1 MKPIFTIHA
10 GEYLVGAQIEKK
22 FKDVNVWLPSKD
34 TGIDLLLTDKSNKK
48 TVSIQVKFSKDFNTT
63 YVKENLRKN
72 IKGIGW
78 WTLYEEKIKG
88 SQADYWVFVLYN
100 IKEKTHDYIIIE
112 PKKLLDIF
120 KKLNRTKTKKDRLD
134 CYFTVTTEEAFEKR
148 GLNNKEEK
156 AEEKAFE
163 TRGLNKKEMEELYKG
178 TYTNTDRDVTEFLN
192 NWNPIIDKLK

>member
-10 GEYLVGAQIEKK
+10 GEYLVAAQIEKT
-22 FKDVNVWLPSKD
+22 FKNVNVWLPSKD

-63 YVKENLRKN
+63 HVKENLRKN

-78 WTLYEEKIKG
+78 WTLYEKKIKG
-88 SQADYWVFVLYN
+88 SQADYWVFVLYS

-134 CYFTVTTEEAFEKR
+134 CYFTVTTE
-148 GLNNKEEK
+148 G
-156 AEEKAFE
+156 KAFE
-163 TRGLNKKEMEELYKG
+163 TRGLNKKEMKELYKG
-178 TYTNTDRDVTEFLN
+178 AYMNTDRDVTEFLN
-192 NWNPIIDKLK
+192 NWKPIIDKLK